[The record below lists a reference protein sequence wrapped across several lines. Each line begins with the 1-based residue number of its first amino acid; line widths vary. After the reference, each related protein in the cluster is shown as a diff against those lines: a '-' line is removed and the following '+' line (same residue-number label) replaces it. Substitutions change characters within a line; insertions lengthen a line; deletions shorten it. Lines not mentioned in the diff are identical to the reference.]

1 MAPKLDLRKLALGAC
16 ALALAGAVPAFAGP
30 ADDPAN
36 WRKIDPENLLVMTIK
51 EQQVLIE
58 MRPDFAPKHV
68 EQIRKIVRDGNWDKL
83 PFHRVIDDFMAQ
95 GGETYAVYQIYPRYG
110 TLKHEFTFGR
120 SPKTQPVKIVGKTAA
135 GDQLGYLDG
144 FMVQGQP
151 DAVAAISAPP
161 VAKTWALHCSGI
173 ASMARTSDPDSAET
187 QFFLMRHPRV
197 GPKEDGGLD
206 AEYTIWGR
214 ALVGIEAIRSIKA
227 GVESENGVLPT
238 GTADKLSKVVVA
250 ADMKPHLKPTV
261 YVERTDGPAFAAK
274 LAAAAMPAPATPLDA
289 CGLPS
294 PEVVV
299 ERPNP

>member
-1 MAPKLDLRKLALGAC
+1 MLRKLILGAG
-16 ALALAGAVPAFAGP
+16 ALALSAAAAGSAFAGP

-51 EQQVLIE
+51 GEEVLIE

-68 EQIRKIVRDGNWDKL
+68 ERIRKIVRDGNWDKL

-95 GGETYAVYQIYPRYG
+95 GGETYAIYQIYPRYG
-110 TLKHEFTFGR
+110 MLKAEFTFAR
-120 SPKTQPVKIVGKTAA
+120 KPAAQPVKWFGKSLA
-135 GDQLGYLDG
+135 GDQFGWLDG
-144 FMVQGQP
+144 FVVQGQP
-151 DAVAAISAPP
+151 DAVAAISDPP

-173 ASMARTSDPDSAET
+173 ASMARTPDPNSAET

-197 GPKEDGGLD
+197 GPREDGGLD

-214 ALVGIEAIRSIKA
+214 ALTGLETIRSIKA
-227 GVESENGVLPT
+227 GAEEDDGVLAP
-238 GTADKLSKVVVA
+238 GVADKLTKVVVA

-261 YVERTDGPAFAAK
+261 YVQRTDGPAFAAK
-274 LAAAAMPAPATPLDA
+274 FGTTTATTPSEA
-289 CGLPS
+289 CDVPQ

-299 ERPNP
+299 ERPNNQ